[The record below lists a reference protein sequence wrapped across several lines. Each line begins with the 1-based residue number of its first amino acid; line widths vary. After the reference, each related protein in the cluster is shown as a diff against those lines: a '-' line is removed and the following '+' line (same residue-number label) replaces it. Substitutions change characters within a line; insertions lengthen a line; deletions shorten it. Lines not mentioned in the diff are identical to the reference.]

1 MLKSFKYAIWGI
13 GLCLKERNFK
23 IHLVIAIFVIIAG
36 TYFKVSSVDWLILV
50 LNIGLV
56 LSLEMIN
63 TAIERW
69 VDYISPEKNKLAGQI
84 KDISAGATL
93 IGAITAAICGTIVF
107 YKYLIALLNT

>member
-23 IHLVIAIFVIIAG
+23 IHLAAAVLVLLAG
-36 TYFKVSSVDWLILV
+36 SYFKVSSLEWLILL

-56 LSLEMIN
+56 LALEMIN
-63 TAIERW
+63 TAIEKW

-107 YKYLIALLNT
+107 YKYIIALLNT

>member
-23 IHLVIAIFVIIAG
+23 IHLVIAVFVIIAG
-36 TYFKVSSVDWLILV
+36 TYFKVSSFEWLILL

-56 LSLEMIN
+56 LALEMIN
-63 TAIERW
+63 TAFERW

-93 IGAITAAICGTIVF
+93 IGAITAAIGGIIVF

>member
-23 IHLVIAIFVIIAG
+23 IHLVITLLVIIAG
-36 TYFKVSSVDWLILV
+36 TYFKVSSVDWLILI

-56 LSLEMIN
+56 LALEMIN
-63 TAIERW
+63 TAIEKW

-93 IGAITAAICGTIVF
+93 IGAITAAICGIIVF
-107 YKYLIALLNT
+107 YKYLVALLNT

>member
-23 IHLVIAIFVIIAG
+23 IHLVIAVFVIIAG
-36 TYFKVSSVDWLILV
+36 TYFKVSSFEWLILI
-50 LNIGLV
+50 LNIGVV
-56 LSLEMIN
+56 LALEMIN

-93 IGAITAAICGTIVF
+93 IGAITAAIGGIIVF
-107 YKYLIALLNT
+107 YKYIIALLNI